1 MKYLL
6 VLPFII
12 FMGCSTFI
20 KKEEPVQVRQATEV
34 ETPEVEKREDN
45 PLVER
50 VSIMISSFSTTGE
63 MSLET
68 KKNSDRSKLTFIIE
82 QLENDKF
89 LKLDFAIIPIKDI
102 VRYKATVTLKRYKN
116 KKEIERVA
124 FEIATSNREEF
135 IIQLK
140 NMLNS
145 K

>member
-1 MKYLL
+1 MKHLL
-6 VLPFII
+6 FVPFMLFI
-12 FMGCSTFI
+12 GCATFS
-20 KKEEPVQVRQATEV
+20 KKEEPTQVRPPAVEV
-34 ETPEVEKREDN
+34 PVEKWEDN

-50 VSIMISSFSTTGE
+50 VSIMISSFSTSGE

-102 VRYKATVTLKRYKN
+102 VRYKATVALKRYKN

-124 FEIATSNREEF
+124 FEIATSDREEF
-135 IIQLK
+135 ITQLK